1 MFFSVA
7 QGVSLRAEQGG
18 KVSKALRGSDDTDE
32 GDDDPANGPSDG
44 AGVDSSDDAGDGASG
59 SAAVEESGME
69 NVEPAPGEGVDAAT
83 QQAQEE
89 AAVREAAR
97 PSLAPQPDAAVA
109 RKVQRDQREVRNQAI
124 AEDAVAEALTSDSAT
139 ETDAM
144 AAAGLNLHEARLEA
158 DSREGVSKAV
168 KAAAAAEV
176 ILEGDRME
184 KHVQRVARDIA
195 VREAKAAAKAA
206 ASTATG
212 RAFRAAR
219 RLTGAQAKQ
228 HCEKMSHVDSMPA
241 LCRDEAV
248 RFLDQLKRTKLTA
261 WEHEAQRVAESF
273 AQHDAFNAA
282 HNAAMAVGK
291 KQIQSYADTLTSS
304 MYERF
309 WQEAS
314 AEWSAIEAQDAKA
327 LSAKKTAFFK
337 ARTAAMIKEVQK
349 KTTRQVWKHPIKLAL
364 EKMTVV
370 ARVEAKRVANKVAAE
385 AVAPRF
391 AKAAKALLPLA
402 VRSAHTKAV
411 ARWKPKWV
419 PAASAVDGSE

>member
-1 MFFSVA
+1 LLFSVSYGA
-7 QGVSLRAEQGG
+7 SLRAEQGA
-18 KVSKALRGSDDTDE
+18 KVNKALRGSDDSDLA
-32 GDDDPANGPSDG
+32 DDDPA
-44 AGVDSSDDAGDGASG
+44 DSPNDDPIDDAAP
-59 SAAVEESGME
+59 SADEPGME
-69 NVEPAPGEGVDAAT
+69 DVEPAPGEGVDAAT
-83 QQAQEE
+83 QQDREE
-89 AAVREAAR
+89 SAAREAAR
-97 PSLAPQPDAAVA
+97 PTPAPKPDATVA
-109 RKVQRDQREVRNQAI
+109 RKVQRDQREVRDQAI
-124 AEDAVAEALTSDSAT
+124 AENAVAEALTSDAAT

-144 AAAGLNLHEARLEA
+144 AAAGLNLHEARLES

-184 KHVQRVARDIA
+184 KHVQRIARDIA
-195 VREAKAAAKAA
+195 VREAKIAAKTA

-248 RFLDQLKRTKLTA
+248 KFMDQLKRTKLTA
-261 WEHEAQRVAESF
+261 WEQEAQRVAESF
-273 AQHDAFNAA
+273 AQHDAFTAA
-282 HNAAMAVGK
+282 HDAAVAVAK

-309 WQEAS
+309 WQKAS
-314 AEWSAIEAQDAKA
+314 AEWSTMEAEDAKA
-327 LSAKKTAFFK
+327 LAAKKTAFFK
-337 ARTAAMIKEVQK
+337 ARTAAMVKEVQK

-364 EKMTVV
+364 EKMTAV
-370 ARVEAKRVANKVAAE
+370 ARVEAKKVASKVAAE

-411 ARWKPKWV
+411 ARWKPKWA
-419 PAASAVDGSE
+419 PATAAVDGSV